1 MARRKPSAKTDRSG
15 AAPTTSASGLLDRL
29 SSEEAVTVLRHLLDQ
44 HPELRSEAGQFAA
57 RLVSSSSIEEIAE
70 DVHGRITSIDLDDLN
85 GRAGAHSWG
94 YVEPSQAAIDL
105 LEEAVEDLEEDM
117 KRRVEMGLVAA
128 AEVVCAGIVE
138 GLYQARNT
146 QSEGALSWAPDFPGE
161 EADHVVAEFL
171 RACRP
176 AARKAS
182 QKSLMETLAKRVPEW
197 AEVLKRAADRCVKG

>member
-1 MARRKPSAKTDRSG
+1 MARRKLSAKTDRSG
-15 AAPTTSASGLLDRL
+15 ATPPTSASGLLDRL

-44 HPELRSEAGQFAA
+44 HPELRSEAEQFAA

-70 DVHGRITSIDLDDLN
+70 GVHGRITSIDLDDLN

-105 LEEAVEDLEEDM
+105 LEEAVEDLVEDM
-117 KRRVEMGLVAA
+117 KRRVELGLVAA

-146 QSEGALSWAPDFPGE
+146 
-161 EADHVVAEFL
+161 
-171 RACRP
+171 
-176 AARKAS
+176 
-182 QKSLMETLAKRVPEW
+182 
-197 AEVLKRAADRCVKG
+197 